1 MAPSI
6 SQAYGRRWWIA
17 VTAVFENL
25 VFSAV
30 LLGWASLLLMLTK
43 EGFYSHLCTEGG
55 NATGNLSAGRDE
67 EGTWATCVDQAE
79 MLNLGFTVG
88 SFLLSATT
96 LPLGIL
102 MDRHG
107 PRIPRLVGSSCFAL
121 SCAMIAVASYNPASL
136 SALIFLALS
145 LNGFGGIC
153 ITFSSLTIPNM
164 FGSLRSTIMSLMI
177 GSYASSAVTFPG
189 IKVLYDAGIPF
200 TVIMFTWAFLA
211 CVVFLNCIINWPVD
225 TFPDPEEADFVKK
238 VKLNVL
244 ALDHKVTGDR
254 FYVHVTAVGQ
264 RLSQRPR
271 HGDETKHF
279 STEDLGE
286 IAGPKRDNRVPFRKS
301 VCSAI
306 FLWSL
311 VTMGVTQLRLI
322 FYMGAMNKMLE
333 FIVTHGRASDDILE
347 EANEIVNFY
356 SSIFG
361 VMQLLCLITSP
372 VIGYIMDWKVQEN
385 VKCSESKR
393 PGQPKWDPSVQKL
406 TNAIRAFV
414 LTNLLLVAFG
424 VTCMVNILP
433 LQYLTFIFHTV
444 VRGFIHSACG
454 GLYASVYPTNHF
466 GSLIGLQSLISAIIA
481 LLQQPL
487 FILMLGPLTG
497 NPFWVNIG
505 LLVFSSAGFC
515 LPGYLWYL
523 RRQIVRGG
531 ETAGEE
537 TIACN
542 SEIVPTETTA

>member
-1 MAPSI
+1 
-6 SQAYGRRWWIA
+6 
-17 VTAVFENL
+17 
-25 VFSAV
+25 
-30 LLGWASLLLMLTK
+30 
-43 EGFYSHLCTEGG
+43 
-55 NATGNLSAGRDE
+55 
-67 EGTWATCVDQAE
+67 
-79 MLNLGFTVG
+79 
-88 SFLLSATT
+88 
-96 LPLGIL
+96 
-102 MDRHG
+102 
-107 PRIPRLVGSSCFAL
+107 
-121 SCAMIAVASYNPASL
+121 
-136 SALIFLALS
+136 
-145 LNGFGGIC
+145 
-153 ITFSSLTIPNM
+153 
-164 FGSLRSTIMSLMI
+164 
-177 GSYASSAVTFPG
+177 
-189 IKVLYDAGIPF
+189 
-200 TVIMFTWAFLA
+200 
-211 CVVFLNCIINWPVD
+211 
-225 TFPDPEEADFVKK
+225 
-238 VKLNVL
+238 
-244 ALDHKVTGDR
+244 
-254 FYVHVTAVGQ
+254 
-264 RLSQRPR
+264 
-271 HGDETKHF
+271 
-279 STEDLGE
+279 
-286 IAGPKRDNRVPFRKS
+286 
-301 VCSAI
+301 
-306 FLWSL
+306 
-311 VTMGVTQLRLI
+311 MGVTQLRLI

-333 FIVTHGRASDDILE
+333 FIVTHGRESDDILE

-424 VTCMVNILP
+424 ITCMVNILP

-515 LPGYLWYL
+515 LPVYLWYL

-537 TIACN
+537 AIACN